1 MKSPIFPIV
10 PIVLSALVLTA
21 CPSTPPTPE
30 APPLPEVRIKEIQ
43 DLTSSG
49 SFLQSLQEISW
60 LRREKEGE
68 VPAAD
73 LDTLQTGAV
82 NALSSAFM
90 KAVDEKKYGDALR
103 YFNSAAAM
111 GMPSIT
117 GAWTERSI
125 LGNRAESEHASG
137 NDVVALVD
145 RLQAVSLPGSTP
157 EDVSAAYD
165 VAARLGNRAVVRHL
179 IDVMKKRGMAVP
191 AAAAS
196 MTDAAPSF
204 PQMLTGTVTIL
215 VDRGIRVQNGVGY
228 PDQIIGSGFFID
240 SRGYILTNHHVI
252 KSEVDPKDKGYSRL
266 YIRLSESP
274 AGERIPAKVI
284 GYDPI
289 FDLALIKTELTA
301 AFTFGGFG
309 AETVAPGE
317 RIYAIGSPAGLEKTI
332 TSGIVSAMGR
342 HLLQMGDV
350 MQVDVPLNP
359 GNSGGPLLNEKGDL
373 VGVGFA
379 GLEQFQGLN
388 FAVPYRWIEKVIP
401 ALYNGGE
408 AVHPWLGIAL
418 AETDKGLEVVYS
430 VPGEPGA
437 QAGIKAGDVI
447 DTVDGE
453 HFAKIQEVQEA
464 LLAHSPPTLVRVAFH
479 RGTKALEGVL
489 CLASRPERPIEVALK
504 RDTRDNV
511 LYPLFGMKLEKVG
524 SFFWSNDYVVRRV
537 TRGSVADQS
546 GLSENDPL
554 SIQDWKVDTDKGF
567 AALLLVIKKRK
578 AGFIESAVQIA
589 ADLETDNFI

>member
-1 MKSPIFPIV
+1 M
-10 PIVLSALVLTA
+10 
-21 CPSTPPTPE
+21 
-30 APPLPEVRIKEIQ
+30 
-43 DLTSSG
+43 TSSG
-49 SFLQSLQEISW
+49 SFLKSLQEISW
-60 LRREKEGE
+60 LRREKDGE

-82 NALSSAFM
+82 NALGAAFT
-90 KAVDEKKYGDALR
+90 KAIDEKKYGEALR
-103 YFNSAAAM
+103 YFDSAAAL
-111 GMPSIT
+111 GAPAVT
-117 GAWTERSI
+117 GTWTERSI
-125 LGNRAESEHASG
+125 LGSMAESEHASG

-145 RLQAVSLPGSTP
+145 RLRAVSLPGSTP
-157 EDVSAAYD
+157 DDVSAACD
-165 VAARLGNRAVVRHL
+165 AAARLGNRAVVRHL
-179 IDVMKKRGMAVP
+179 VDVMKNRGIAVP
-191 AAAAS
+191 AAAVT
-196 MTDAAPSF
+196 MTEAAPSF

-240 SRGYILTNHHVI
+240 PRGYILTNHHVI

-289 FDLALIKTELTA
+289 FDIALIKTELTA
-301 AFTFGGFG
+301 SFTFGGFG
-309 AETVAPGE
+309 AEAVAPGE

-401 ALYNGGE
+401 ALYQGGA

-418 AETDKGLEVVYS
+418 AETDKGLEVIYS

-437 QAGIKAGDVI
+437 QAGIKAGDII
-447 DTVDGE
+447 DSIDGQR
-453 HFAKIQEVQEA
+453 FAKIQDVQEA
-464 LLAHSPPTLVRVAFH
+464 LLAHSPPTLVRVSFR
-479 RGTKALEGVL
+479 RGAKAMDGVL
-489 CLASRPERPIEVALK
+489 CLSSRPDRPIEVALK